1 MNDQAAFHILNLG
14 ESRMAKIKFK
24 GSDIHTKGSVQDIS
38 SVAHDF
44 MMTKNDLSDIALY
57 SIKAKYKLLN
67 IFPSLDTDTCA
78 KTVKRFNKEA
88 ASFNNVAVI
97 NLSLDL
103 PFAQKRF
110 CVAEGIDNAITASVF
125 RSDFFTYYP
134 VEITDGPLKGL
145 CSRVIIVLNDRNEIL
160 HSEQVLEITKEPDYS
175 EALRALQS

>member
-1 MNDQAAFHILNLG
+1 MTKITLKGNDV
-14 ESRMAKIKFK
+14 
-24 GSDIHTKGSVQDIS
+24 HTRGTVQDIS

-44 MMTKNDLSDIALY
+44 TMTKNDLSEVNLY
-57 SIKAKYKLLN
+57 SIKSKYKLLN
-67 IFPSLDTDTCA
+67 IFPSLDTETCA

-88 ASFNNVAVI
+88 ASMDGVTVI
-97 NLSLDL
+97 NLSMDL

-110 CVAEGIDNAITASVF
+110 CVTEGIDKAMTASVF
-125 RSDFFTYYP
+125 RSEDFFKYYP
-134 VEITDGPLKGL
+134 VDLTDGPLKGL